1 MSAGAVAVELGSAR
15 LRAIAA
21 VPARHGIQVVRTLVS
36 DVPADLDRSSDEA
49 VGRWIGESL
58 RQAGFR
64 RDKCMVAL
72 PREDAVLKRLTHP
85 TSDRHELPDMTRL
98 AMERDLPFPSED
110 AIIDFVVLESGENS
124 TTVLAAALPGETL
137 ARTRRIMGE
146 AGLSVQGVSL
156 RACGAATIA
165 EAVGDR
171 DSDVIA
177 IDLIPG
183 DGIEFTFARSG
194 TVRFSRA
201 ARIQD
206 SNEDE
211 MVSAAIRE
219 AQRTWLSRQMDDDQA
234 GIDAGVVLGPD
245 GVVDRVAA
253 KVGSLLKTPMELIES
268 HPRIDAGKH
277 RLDRH
282 WSLAGL
288 LLAQQ
293 TSADMIDFASPRQA
307 PDPMAGR
314 RKAAMYAGAGLL
326 LVILAIWT
334 IGNMS
339 IRSLQGQVSSLEAY
353 QSRLRPEF
361 LRFTRDNYRLGH
373 LDLWSS
379 AEVDWLAHLGHLDS
393 LRPVPTDLVLDEVS
407 GSLKFDGVIRD
418 RSKEWLAEWGLGLTL
433 NGECRDRATADAF
446 RERLVDNASYTTSS
460 AGNDTGGGNRLPH
473 GFTYRLASD
482 IGNPIVVESETG
494 VDP

>member
-49 VGRWIGESL
+49 VGSWIGESL

-64 RDKCMVAL
+64 RDKCLVAL

-85 TSDRHELPDMTRL
+85 TSDRHELPDMTRM

-110 AIIDFVVLESGENS
+110 AIIDFVVLESEENS

-146 AGLSVQGVSL
+146 AGLSVEGVSL

-183 DGIEFTFARSG
+183 DGIEFTFARAG

-201 ARIQD
+201 ARIVD
-206 SNEDE
+206 SDEDG

-253 KVGSLLKTPMELIES
+253 NGAIERGIFPSLTAVLGVGSFNTGGSK
-268 HPRIDAGKH
+268 
-277 RLDRH
+277 
-282 WSLAGL
+282 
-288 LLAQQ
+288 
-293 TSADMIDFASPRQA
+293 
-307 PDPMAGR
+307 
-314 RKAAMYAGAGLL
+314 YAT
-326 LVILAIWT
+326 ILAS
-334 IGNMS
+334 N
-339 IRSLQGQVSSLEAY
+339 
-353 QSRLRPEF
+353 
-361 LRFTRDNYRLGH
+361 TRI
-373 LDLWSS
+373 S
-379 AEVDWLAHLGHLDS
+379 ARV
-393 LRPVPTDLVLDEVS
+393 
-407 GSLKFDGVIRD
+407 
-418 RSKEWLAEWGLGLTL
+418 
-433 NGECRDRATADAF
+433 
-446 RERLVDNASYTTSS
+446 
-460 AGNDTGGGNRLPH
+460 
-473 GFTYRLASD
+473 
-482 IGNPIVVESETG
+482 
-494 VDP
+494 